1 MITDIHHIWCI
12 TTNNMTK
19 QEYDNLP
26 VEKKTEALRKIMK
39 GELKITEEPD
49 IVSQLNNMFK

>member
-1 MITDIHHIWCI
+1 
-12 TTNNMTK
+12 MTK
-19 QEYDNLP
+19 QEYDNLS

-49 IVSQLNNMFK
+49 IVNQLNNLFK